1 MFKYQY
7 NNDCTIL
14 KRRMYDARQFLIG
27 RSTMVRGLVAK
38 SRRYCLFTTIII
50 LYCFYYDYYLNNCYH
65 RRHAI
70 LLLRL
75 LIDNASHWTFFKILS
90 ICMHVNTLSAKIA
103 HSQETNVNALILR
116 EHNVLCIKHI
126 SY

>member
-7 NNDCTIL
+7 NNDCIIL

-27 RSTMVRGLVAK
+27 RSAMVHSLVAE

-50 LYCFYYDYYLNNCYH
+50 LYCFYFDYYLNDNCYH

-75 LIDNASHWTFFKILS
+75 LIKDANHWKFFKFYRFT
-90 ICMHVNTLSAKIA
+90 CT
-103 HSQETNVNALILR
+103 
-116 EHNVLCIKHI
+116 
-126 SY
+126 